1 MFLLLLGYQILFLTY
16 SLQTIVTTYIYQRMS
31 ETALI
36 ALDYSNIFCIT
47 FANIFQFSA
56 HSVFVIKYWVIAK
69 KVTQIL
75 SDKLDPWFEC
85 KANFMFYGQITLV
98 ITSQLGIILSIIFSY
113 AKWPLNLSY
122 GVENISILLII
133 VIQISGFCLLKN
145 TVDTQLSP
153 MTLAI

>member
-16 SLQTIVTTYIYQRMS
+16 SLQTIVTSYIYQRMS

-36 ALDYSNIFCIT
+36 VLDYSNIFCLT
-47 FANIFQFSA
+47 FANIFQFLA

-75 SDKLDPWFEC
+75 SDQLDPWFEC

-98 ITSQLGIILSIIFSY
+98 ITAQLGVMMTYIYYLEG
-113 AKWPLNLSY
+113 WPLTVCLVLWDFSL
-122 GVENISILLII
+122 ILII
-133 VIQISGFCLLKN
+133 VIQASGFCLLK
-145 TVDTQLSP
+145 DTK
-153 MTLAI
+153 